1 MPPFKTKLPLF
12 NIACFLTLEQLW
24 CGVGWTSTEGVQ
36 FVPRYEFVAETEVR
50 NLDVALYVEHNVVQ
64 LQVPVDHSVLVE
76 EHDGDADFG
85 SVESEDK
92 RERKVEQSRVTSSAQ
107 LT

>member
-1 MPPFKTKLPLF
+1 MNDLWSDILRGPTECSGGTPRS
-12 NIACFLTLEQLW
+12 NANLTQ
-24 CGVGWTSTEGVQ
+24 
-36 FVPRYEFVAETEVR
+36 TEVC
-50 NLDVALYVEHNVVQ
+50 NLNVALYVQHDVVQ
-64 LQVPVDHSVLVE
+64 FEVPVDHSVLVE

-107 LT
+107 LTWREVP